1 MATQYYIV
9 WIEGLEVRDGEKV
22 NRLTDTGLDYTTHM
36 TKAMRIRDIDV
47 HRMKHYMK
55 RHGIAQWVLDSPNT
69 FVKTSY
75 LPKGTLYKFPQI

>member
-1 MATQYYIV
+1 
-9 WIEGLEVRDGEKV
+9 
-22 NRLTDTGLDYTTHM
+22 M

-55 RHGIAQWVLDSPNT
+55 LHGIAEWVLDSPNT

-75 LPKGTLYKFPQI
+75 VPKGTLYKFPQI